1 MIGNPKTITRT
12 QIPQSVYKEKK
23 KLKWIISFAYIRF
36 LYFFA
41 KALPTFV
48 ILPSKLIL
56 ITLWKGKVYTSRFLF
71 NFVLNTLDVFCHT
84 TFCQLLRINDIIVFL
99 WNFES
104 FFIFLRRWKFESW
117 NVQSHFFFILIISI
131 SLRIFFFL
139 RRINL
144 RISLWNHEPK
154 LLTILMGRCNF
165 AHTVLV
171 RCKRVEP
178 TLPTTFLLINKY
190 NFFF

>member
-1 MIGNPKTITRT
+1 MEGESLHEPFFIQFCAKHLGCVLSHNFLSIITY
-12 QIPQSVYKEKK
+12 QWYHSIFVKFWK
-23 KLKWIISFAYIRF
+23 F
-36 LYFFA
+36 LYFFE
-41 KALPTFV
+41 KMK
-48 ILPSKLIL
+48 IWKL
-56 ITLWKGKVYTSRFLF
+56 KRPK
-71 NFVLNTLDVFCHT
+71 
-84 TFCQLLRINDIIVFL
+84 
-99 WNFES
+99 S
-104 FFIFLRRWKFESW
+104 FFFYTNYFNKLE
-117 NVQSHFFFILIISI
+117 N
-131 SLRIFFFL
+131 FFFL

-178 TLPTTFLLINKY
+178 TLPTLFLLINKY